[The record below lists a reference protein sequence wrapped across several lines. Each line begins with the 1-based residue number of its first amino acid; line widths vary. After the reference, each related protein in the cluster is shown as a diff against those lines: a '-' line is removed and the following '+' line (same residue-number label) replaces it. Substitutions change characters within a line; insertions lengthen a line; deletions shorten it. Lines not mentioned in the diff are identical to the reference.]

1 MSLAAAKIRGMVS
14 KQKRR
19 YVDGN
24 FDLDLSYIYPNIIAM
39 GFPAEKLEGVYR
51 NNIETIVRFLEERH
65 GEHYKVYNLCS
76 ERNYDASKF
85 CNRVANYPFDDHN
98 PPRFELIKPFCEDLD
113 QWLASE
119 SDKNVA
125 AIHCKAGKGRTGV
138 MICAYMLH
146 RGLYKTAEEA
156 HQHYASARTMNGK
169 GVTIPSQ
176 KRYVEYYGQLIGK
189 QLEYKPTTLLLRKIH
204 LETIPIIGG
213 GNFTPSF
220 TVFQQKVKIFTS
232 QTYDGV
238 KRGVKSMEFTL
249 PQPVPVCGDIKIE
262 FYHRHNMIKK
272 DKLYHFWF
280 NTFFVPRCKDVGADS
295 NGRRPY
301 LPDDLSQLS
310 SRYTRVLSLRKDEV
324 DKANKDKT
332 NKSFS
337 PNFIVTCIFS
347 DVAGEKT
354 RRTSAD
360 SGQSSGTGSDHS
372 DTEDISDTDSESEWN
387 PADITR
393 V

>member
-1 MSLAAAKIRGMVS
+1 MAAKIRGMVS

-19 YVDGN
+19 YVDGS

-51 NNIETIVRFLEERH
+51 NNIETIVKFLEERH

-76 ERNYDASKF
+76 ERNYDTSKF
-85 CNRVANYPFDDHN
+85 CNRVAHYPFDDHN

-146 RGLYKTAEEA
+146 RQLYKTADA
-156 HQHYASARTMNGK
+156 AQAHYASARTMNGK

-176 KRYVEYYGQLIGK
+176 KRYVQYYGDLVFK
-189 QLEYKPTTLLLRKIH
+189 QLEYKPTTLLLRQIR
-204 LETIPIIGG
+204 LETIPMISGG
-213 GNFTPSF
+213 TCSPSF
-220 TVFQQKVKIFTS
+220 TIYQQKVKIFTS
-232 QTYDGV
+232 QTNEGV
-238 KRGVKSMEFTL
+238 KRKEKTIECTL
-249 PQPVPVCGDIKIE
+249 PQPVPVCGDIRIE
-262 FYHRHNMIKK
+262 FYHRQNLLKK
-272 DKLYHFWF
+272 DKLFHFWF
-280 NTFFVPRCKDVGADS
+280 NTFFVPSCKTTSSTNGSVPEVCQLPGA
-295 NGRRPY
+295 RH
-301 LPDDLSQLS
+301 
-310 SRYTRVLSLRKDEV
+310 TMVLTLKKDEV

-332 NKSFS
+332 NKVFS
-337 PNFIVTCIFS
+337 PNFKVTCIFS
-347 DVAGEKT
+347 NVDSDKE
-354 RRTSAD
+354 RRTSED

-372 DTEDISDTDSESEWN
+372 DLDDISDTDSESEWS
-387 PADITR
+387 PAEVTH

>member
-1 MSLAAAKIRGMVS
+1 MALAAAKIRGMVS
-14 KQKRR
+14 KKKRR
-19 YVDGN
+19 YVDEN

-176 KRYVEYYGQLIGK
+176 KRYVEYYGQLIN
-189 QLEYKPTTLLLRKIH
+189 QELEYKPTTLLLRKIH
-204 LETIPIIGG
+204 LETIPIISGG
-213 GNFTPSF
+213 TFTPSF
-220 TVFQQKVKIFTS
+220 TIYQQKVKIFTS
-232 QTYDGV
+232 PTYESV
-238 KRGVKSMEFTL
+238 KRGVKRKEFSL

-262 FYHRHNMIKK
+262 FHHRTNMIKK
-272 DKLYHFWF
+272 DKLFHFWF
-280 NTFFVPRCKDVGADS
+280 NTFFVPSCKNVAET
-295 NGRRPY
+295 NG
-301 LPDDLSQLS
+301 LSQHLPEECNLPGC
-310 SRYTRVLSLRKDEV
+310 RHTMVLSLKKDEL

-337 PNFIVTCIFS
+337 PNFRVTCVFS
-347 DVAGEKT
+347 DVVSDKA

-372 DTEDISDTDSESEWN
+372 DTDDISDTDSESEWN
-387 PADITR
+387 PDEVTH